1 MNIDYHSIQ
10 NELEEIP
17 EILAVYAFGSSVRG
31 NSTPLSDIDIGIVLT
46 DPENI
51 FTNPQKYQE
60 IYDKVFRIFIK
71 IVNSKKLDL
80 LFLQK
85 TGLAVQKEAV
95 LDGEIIYTKDL
106 EKTYT
111 YKENVMNS
119 YLDFKP
125 VINYFNQKIIE
136 RGLYGSAYL
145 QNVN

>member
-10 NELEEIP
+10 NELKEIP
-17 EILAVYAFGSSVRG
+17 EILAVYAFGSNVRG
-31 NSTPLSDIDIGIVLT
+31 NSTPLSDVDIGIVLT

-51 FTNPQKYQE
+51 LSNPQKYQE

-71 IVNSKKLDL
+71 IINSEKLDL
-80 LFLQK
+80 MFLQK

-95 LDGEIIYTKDL
+95 LDGEVIYTKNL

-136 RGLYGSAYL
+136 RGLYGANHL
-145 QNVN
+145 QNTN